1 MNNKY
6 ILFSLALASGFSA
19 SMADSFNVFMKDGRV
34 VEYSTDIVDSV
45 VFVKDGESIG
55 PVIPNIPS
63 DTTAVVPSEST
74 TPGVVATQGDIKILT
89 SGGWLETCFATWS
102 AYSGASKYKVSVKKS
117 SENNYVDVDDFVEQ
131 IPYLETQNYIKKVY
145 RTYWNYLRIYE
156 GIKF

>member
-34 VEYSTDIVDSV
+34 IEYTTDIVDSV

-55 PVIPNIPS
+55 PVTPNIPS

-74 TPGVVATQGDIKILT
+74 TPGVVATQGDIKVLT

-102 AYSGASKYKVSVKKS
+102 AFSGASKYKVSVKKA
-117 SENNYVDVDDFVEQ
+117 SENNYVDVDDAL
-131 IPYLETQNYIKKVY
+131 IRNYGSFFRADALGLAAGDYNLSVDA
-145 RTYWNYLRIYE
+145 N
-156 GIKF
+156 G